1 MSKGRHSIA
10 DLKVMDAALRGKSA
24 FSSWSSAAMSK
35 LLAHSYVGR
44 HSRGNVFSSELQAPA
59 QTFLIISGEAL
70 AACVFPQRER
80 FAVMLLGPGV
90 MMGIAQALGSPN
102 RAAYD
107 FSAHSEVVAIH
118 MPTLLLLEIL
128 DADPLLWKE
137 MMLMTVRQHA
147 DHVGMLRSQIE
158 GALQRRVASTIE
170 RLAALYGNRI
180 AEGGGVRLQL
190 SQSNLAEILQAN
202 RQAIHKE
209 LKALANAGVIGLE
222 YNALTVLDQDAL
234 KRMVD
239 RATA

>member
-1 MSKGRHSIA
+1 MSGARQSIA
-10 DLKVMDAALRGKSA
+10 ELVFMEVALREKSA
-24 FSSWSSAAMSK
+24 FSSWPPAAMNK
-35 LLAHSYVGR
+35 LLSHSYVGR
-44 HSRGNVFSSELQAPA
+44 HPRGHVFSSELQGPGE
-59 QTFLIISGEAL
+59 TFLLISGEVM
-70 AACVFPQRER
+70 AACVFRQRER
-80 FAVMLLGPGV
+80 FVLMLLGPGV
-90 MMGIAQALGSPN
+90 MMGITQAFGSAE

-107 FSAHSEVVAIH
+107 FSAHREVVAIH

-128 DADPLLWKE
+128 DADPFLWKE
-137 MMLMTVRQHA
+137 MMLMIVRQQA
-147 DHVGMLRSQIE
+147 GHVGMLRSQIE
-158 GALQRRVASTIE
+158 GALRRRVASTIE

>member
-1 MSKGRHSIA
+1 MNKGRHAIT
-10 DLKVMDAALRGKSA
+10 DLKFMDAALRKRSA
-24 FSSWSSAAMSK
+24 FSSWSSAAMNK
-35 LLAHSYVGR
+35 LLARSYVGR
-44 HSRGNVFSSELQAPA
+44 HSRGHVFSSELHGPTE
-59 QTFLIISGEAL
+59 TFLLVSGEAL

-90 MMGIAQALGSPN
+90 MMGITQVLGSAN

-107 FSAHSEVVAIH
+107 FSAHREVMAIH

-128 DADPLLWKE
+128 DAEPLLWKD
-137 MMLMTVRQHA
+137 MLLMVVRQHVS
-147 DHVGMLRSQIE
+147 HVGMLRSQIE
-158 GALQRRVASTIE
+158 GALRRRVVSTID
-170 RLAALYGNRI
+170 RLAGLYGDRV

-209 LKALANAGVIGLE
+209 LKALANAGAIALE
-222 YNALTVLDQDAL
+222 YNALTVLNQDAL

-239 RATA
+239 RTAA